1 MVNCEKEKL
10 REARLVSQKIVK
22 NDFNELDKLRK
33 SKKQLEMGTMW
44 DENKQQLLIAVGS
57 LILCIGRT
65 CIDTAALRV

>member
-33 SKKQLEMGTMW
+33 SKKQLEMRTM
-44 DENKQQLLIAVGS
+44 
-57 LILCIGRT
+57 
-65 CIDTAALRV
+65 